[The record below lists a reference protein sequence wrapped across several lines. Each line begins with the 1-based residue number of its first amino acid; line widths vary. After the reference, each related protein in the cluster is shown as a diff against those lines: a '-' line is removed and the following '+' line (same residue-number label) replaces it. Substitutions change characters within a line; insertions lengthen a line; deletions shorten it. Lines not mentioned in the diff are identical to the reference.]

1 MSKIEG
7 NRKILLKIQNLKVP
21 VRMGN
26 FCTKTPRPQSAYS
39 VRNTGYR
46 NQAET
51 GFLFLIFI
59 NMKLF

>member
-7 NRKILLKIQNLKVP
+7 NRKILLKIQNLKAHI
-21 VRMGN
+21 RMGN
-26 FCTKTPRPQSAYS
+26 FCTKTQRPQSAYS

-51 GFLFLIFI
+51 GFLFIILT
-59 NMKLF
+59 NMKIF